1 MLGVQMLHDFI
12 VAHRDLIIERT
23 RARMREWAA
32 SRFADTKLEHGVP
45 LFLTQLAGALNPAS
59 HRALHLVGAT
69 DERKTITDSAT
80 LHGHDLLRNGF
91 TVAQVVHG
99 YGDVCQVVTELATE
113 TNAHISPAEFQVF
126 NRCLDDAI
134 AGAVTAYARERERG
148 LAYRGTERLGVFT
161 HEVRGLLNTAVLSF
175 DVIKRGM
182 VGVGGSTGAIH
193 ARSLSSLSALVER
206 SLAEV
211 RMEAGTPMLQHVLI
225 GEFME
230 ELEVTAAMQADGH
243 GLLLAVRP
251 VDGDIVIEADRQ
263 LLASA
268 VSNLVENAFKFS
280 RPGGTVTLSTRT
292 TAERVYIDVSDACG
306 GLPAG
311 KLEELFR
318 PFARGATDQS
328 GLGLGL
334 SIALAA
340 TRANSGNLTVHDLPG
355 TGCVFTIDLPRQP
368 PPVTSLLKVLPDAEH
383 GTFGGAGDGGGG
395 GAHSGEPKAKAV

>member
-1 MLGVQMLHDFI
+1 
-12 VAHRDLIIERT
+12 
-23 RARMREWAA
+23 MRGRAA

-45 LFLTQLAGALNPAS
+45 LFLTQLVGALNPAS
-59 HRALHLVGAT
+59 SHGNLHLVGAADT
-69 DERKTITDSAT
+69 RKTITDSAT

-99 YGDVCQVVTELATE
+99 YGDVCQVVTEMATE
-113 TNAHISPAEFQVF
+113 LKAAISTVDFQVF

-134 AGAVTAYARERERG
+134 AGAVTAYARQRERDV
-148 LAYRGTERLGVFT
+148 AYRGTERLGVFT
-161 HEVRGLLNTAVLSF
+161 HEVRSLVNTAILSF
-175 DVIKRGM
+175 DVIKKGT

-193 ARSLSSLSALVER
+193 ARSLSGLSALVER

-211 RMEAGTPMLQHVLI
+211 RLEAGTPILQNVLI

-230 ELEVTAAMQADGH
+230 ELEMTAAMQADGH
-243 GLLLAVRP
+243 GLFLAVSS
-251 VDGDIVIEADRQ
+251 VEGDIVIEADRQ

-268 VSNLVENAFKFS
+268 VSNLIENAFKFS
-280 RPGGTVTLSTRT
+280 HPGGTVTLATRANAT
-292 TAERVYIDVSDACG
+292 RVFFDVSDACG

-311 KLEELFR
+311 KLEELFE
-318 PFARGATDQS
+318 PFSRGETLQS

-340 TRANSGNLTVHDLPG
+340 TRANMGNLQVRDVPG

-368 PPVTSLLKVLPDAEH
+368 PPASSHFEVLPDGEH
-383 GTFGGAGDGGGG
+383 GTFGGSGDGAGG
-395 GAHSGEPKAKAV
+395 GAHSREPKAKAS